1 MELNKE
7 DIKKLEKDLI
17 IEIWEKQLLE
27 FLIDNNIK
35 VKEEFGQIIA
45 TDREAK
51 ILYKKEV

>member
-1 MELNKE
+1 MELKKE
-7 DIKKLEKDLI
+7 DIKDLI

-45 TDREAK
+45 TDRDAK
-51 ILYKKEV
+51 VLFRKEV